1 MAKKSIAADIEK
13 KMFDDFDRFVKFT
26 VYELST
32 DFNAGG
38 VSPVYTGYF
47 ASSWTAAQS
56 GYVRKEDPKVSQ
68 ENRSKP
74 EKGPWGEVW
83 ESRGTIPGKI
93 EERFVDS
100 MRRRTFDF
108 RKTVRIGNTTSYAAF
123 AMQKGQVAFFVQGD
137 LRKLVDRYFGDRKD
151 MADLR
156 VGDRPVVTRPYD
168 QYGIGRR
175 PGTVR
180 LTPIMRGRQEP

>member
-1 MAKKSIAADIEK
+1 MARRSIADDIEK

-32 DFNAGG
+32 DFNTGG

-56 GYVRKEDPKVSQ
+56 GYVRKEDPITSQ
-68 ENRSKP
+68 ENRSTKD
-74 EKGPWGEVW
+74 PWRDAW
-83 ESRGTIPGKI
+83 ESRGAEPGEIK
-93 EERFVDS
+93 ERFIGSV
-100 MRRRTFDF
+100 MKRTFDF

-137 LRKLVDRYFGDRKD
+137 LRKLVDRYFGDRRD

-168 QYGIGRR
+168 KYGIGTL
-175 PGTVR
+175 PGKVR
-180 LTPIMRGRQEP
+180 STPIMRGRRES

>member
-1 MAKKSIAADIEK
+1 MAKRSIADDIEK

-26 VYELST
+26 VQELST

-47 ASSWTAAQS
+47 GSSWTAAQS
-56 GYVRKEDPKVSQ
+56 GYVRKEDPDTSQ
-68 ENRSKP
+68 KNRSTKD
-74 EKGPWGEVW
+74 PWDKAW
-83 ESRGTIPGKI
+83 KRLQPGKI
-93 EERFVDS
+93 DERFLDS
-100 MRRRTFDF
+100 VMKRTFDF

-137 LRKLVDRYFGDRKD
+137 LRKLVDRYFGDRRD

-180 LTPIMRGRQEP
+180 STPIMRGRQES

>member
-1 MAKKSIAADIEK
+1 MAKKSIFSDIENK
-13 KMFDDFDRFVKFT
+13 FYEDFDRFVKFT
-26 VYELST
+26 VQELST

-56 GYVRKEDPKVSQ
+56 GYVRKEDPQESQ
-68 ENRSKP
+68 KNRSTKQ
-74 EKGPWGEVW
+74 PWRDAW
-83 ESRGTIPGKI
+83 ESRGALPGRI
-93 EERFVDS
+93 DERFLDS
-100 MRRRTFDF
+100 VMKRQFDF
-108 RKTVRIGNTTSYAAF
+108 RKTVRIGNRTSYAAF

-137 LRKLVDRYFGDRKD
+137 LRKLVDRYFGDRRD

-180 LTPIMRGRQEP
+180 STPIMRGRQES